1 MHKTAGGSIDTKL
14 EQTAYAGVAGQYY
27 DGLRDTSILKPTYN
41 KKLQAARMQN
51 MKNNKVL

>member
-1 MHKTAGGSIDTKL
+1 MQKTAGGSIDTKL